1 MDIAP
6 GSTVKIEITQA
17 PRREAARKTLHRVCL
32 KDAEVARHARHQ
44 KHHRPSWQDWI
55 RGGKFWHHQMKTKPP
70 AKLEPGRSYTVRAT
84 LDVIRDLESVED
96 CIKVTTQ

>member
-6 GSTVKIEITQA
+6 GSMVTIEINKD

-32 KDAEVARHARHQ
+32 KNAELAKQARHQ
-44 KHHRPSWQDWI
+44 KHIRPSWQDWI
-55 RGGKFWHHQMKTKPP
+55 RGGKFWHHQMKTKPLS
-70 AKLEPGRSYTVRAT
+70 KLEPGRVYTVRAT

-96 CIKVTTQ
+96 CVRVTAQ